1 MPKFQGLGEFAA
13 AIAPVIDA
21 AHVNVH
27 AAAGRALLDL
37 VERSGLTAG
46 LLNDLRFVLP
56 LRPVT
61 TAALA
66 AVHRY
71 GDVTEGVDVHVREG
85 ALERDADGSLRLT
98 AQGRAFVDGLYA
110 AHAEA
115 AGRVWAGHDVT
126 ALAASAGGVLD
137 RAVRVPGGALEVMA
151 PPYEP
156 DGAPAGLLLF
166 NRLAA
171 LRYHRADAHA
181 ESWRAAG
188 LTAAGIV
195 ALRDGPLRDT
205 IEADT
210 NRRAA
215 APYEAMTAA
224 DRQALYDGLL
234 GLV

>member
-21 AHVNVH
+21 AHVDVH
-27 AAAGRALLDL
+27 AAARRAVLDL
-37 VERSGLTAG
+37 TERSGLTSG

-71 GDVTEGVDVHVREG
+71 GDVTESVGVHLREG
-85 ALERDADGSLRLT
+85 TLERDAGGALRLT
-98 AQGRAFVDGLYA
+98 STGRAFVDALYA

-115 AGRVWAGHDVT
+115 AGRVWAGHDVA
-126 ALAASAGGVLD
+126 ALAVSVGGVLD

-156 DGAPAGLLLF
+156 DAAPAGLLLF

-188 LTAAGIV
+188 LTADGIV
-195 ALRDGPLRDT
+195 ALKDGPVRAA
-205 IEADT
+205 IEAET

-215 APYEAMTAA
+215 DPYRAMTDD

-234 GLV
+234 SLI